1 MIKQFHPFHLVFNS
15 PWPLLM
21 GVSTFSLLASLRK
34 WISTKNYTL
43 ILLRVMCVVVVSY
56 QWWRDVSRESS
67 FQGFHTNLVINGLR
81 WGIALF
87 IISEVLFFFSF
98 FWAFFH
104 ISLAPNFEIGICWP
118 PLGLEAINPFQV
130 PLLNT
135 TVLLS
140 SGVTVTLSHHALIQ
154 KQNLTIQK
162 TIILTLFLGVY
173 FTALQGWEYLEASF
187 SFRDSSFGSTFFLAT
202 GFHGMHVLVG
212 TLFLLFRLIRQKTAL
227 FSSEHHFGLEAAI
240 WYWHFVDVVWLF
252 LYSFLYWW
260 SF

>member
-1 MIKQFHPFHLVFNS
+1 LFFLVF
-15 PWPLLM
+15 
-21 GVSTFSLLASLRK
+21 F
-34 WISTKNYTL
+34 L
-43 ILLRVMCVVVVSY
+43 IVIICI
-56 QWWRDVSRESS
+56 QWWRDVRRERS

-87 IISEVLFFFSF
+87 IISEILFFFSF

-104 ISLAPNFEIGICWP
+104 SRLAPRLELGIAWP

-140 SGVTVTLSHHALIQ
+140 SGVTVTLSHHAIIKKNNTLIE
-154 KQNLTIQK
+154 K
-162 TIILTLFLGVY
+162 ILIFTLFLGIY
-173 FTALQGWEYLEASF
+173 FTTLQLWEYEESF
-187 SFRDSSFGSTFFLAT
+187 FCFRDSCFGSTFFLAT
-202 GFHGMHVLVG
+202 GFHGIHVLVG
-212 TLFLLFRLIRQKTAL
+212 TIFLLVSLLRQKIIL
-227 FSSEHHFGLEAAI
+227 LSSEHHLGFEAAI